1 MLQKNT
7 QIEGQIISAGELVV
21 KSQYICSVQE
31 NTNWYWKQQS
41 LQHNII
47 VTTCTILHP
56 CLDVIIITD
65 VQDIPNTVCNSNQ
78 AKKAIQRHLICMAD
92 SDYDYILDEIENR

>member
-31 NTNWYWKQQS
+31 NTNWCWKQQS

-78 AKKAIQRHLICMAD
+78 AKK
-92 SDYDYILDEIENR
+92 SDTKTSYLYGRF